1 MKLSEFQIAVDEE
14 FGPGYASVVVND
26 LVLAGVGGRTARE
39 ALAAGVAPREVW
51 LALCEATDVP
61 PERRHGVGR
70 REPGGR
76 TARGSN

>member
-76 TARGSN
+76 AGRGSN

>member
-14 FGPGYASVVVND
+14 FGPGYGGVVVRD
-26 LVLAGVGGRTARE
+26 LVLERVGGRTARD
-39 ALAAGVAPREVW
+39 ALSAGVPPRDVW

-70 REPGGR
+70 REPG
-76 TARGSN
+76 ARPSGGPH